1 MSARWYFIGVFF
13 NCVFLAGCSPEAPAP
28 NVDRHLESGRTYYE
42 QGQYNASM
50 IEARSALQIDGSNEA
65 ANLLMSDIY
74 LSLGMARQALQI
86 LQSIDSD
93 SYDYNLRLIDAMLAV
108 GKYGTSLHL
117 LRQSEGVFA
126 GNEIESLLRVAEA
139 RIGLRDIESASLSYQ
154 KVLDLDAS
162 NIDATLGLIAI
173 DAATGS
179 LERADAGLLALL
191 ENHPEHL
198 DTLILLANVY
208 LRQGRFEEAESR
220 LTDAISVLPST
231 DIFTQQRAGLL
242 RVLIRLLAFQGNSAE
257 ALIYQNQLAAAFPN
271 AEELQDRM
279 AKVAELVENAEFESA
294 LTVLDEIE
302 LIAPGNESTGTL
314 RGVIAFLQG
323 DNQAAGEL
331 FKENVDPEIAS
342 SKTMQLFAANQFYLD
357 QPHQVVALLR
367 DKVKDTRNPETLA
380 LFGVAALAADATQ
393 EGVAAL
399 RKAIDL
405 QPDNVRLSIILASHL
420 RINDPAQALKELEA
434 AYARK
439 SDDLYLNLALMT
451 ELVELGDTARAADL
465 VAMTLSNEQQS
476 FATQFLAARYY
487 ARVGQPQ
494 QAINYYQKASDYND
508 TDLRPLLSIT
518 SLLTGLGRY
527 DEAEEQ
533 VNNIIRL
540 NKNSLEAYQGLL
552 SIYVARNERS
562 EGVALLSSM
571 AEENEVSEPLLV
583 LSNFFAK
590 TGDASEAETFLVE
603 AGSGNGKSDRLWR
616 TVNASIYAERAQLS
630 YQSGKFDEAR
640 SFVFTALNSYPANKQ
655 LLGMLISIELGAGAL
670 DEAKKVLEEL
680 KQVHPESQLGMIRGG
695 DIFVAEGQLDD
706 AMQSYARAWSIEVDD
721 RLGQKLY
728 EVYQQLDESEKA
740 SQQLAEW
747 RAAIPMSVPAMVN
760 HAIQLAADDSVQAA
774 LAAYEAFLKVR
785 PGSIV
790 IKNNLAW
797 LYLESGRYNKAVEV
811 SKEAHELM
819 PTGGAVADTYGWAL
833 YKKGDIAE
841 AISVLRLAVK
851 LLPND
856 KIQAHLDEALS
867 TEKN

>member
-1 MSARWYFIGVFF
+1 MNVRWYFLGMFF

-50 IEARSALQIDGSNEA
+50 IEARSALQIDASSEA

-74 LSLGMARQALQI
+74 LSLGMARQALKI

-154 KVLDLDAS
+154 KVLDLDAL

-191 ENHPEHL
+191 ENDPEHL

-271 AEELQDRM
+271 AEALQDQM
-279 AKVAELVENAEFESA
+279 AKVAELVENAEFKSA

-367 DKVKDTRNPETLA
+367 DKVKDTRNPESLA

-487 ARVGQPQ
+487 AREGQPQ

>member
-154 KVLDLDAS
+154 KVLDLDAL

-191 ENHPEHL
+191 ENDPEHL

-494 QAINYYQKASDYND
+494 QAINYYQKASDYNN

-533 VNNIIRL
+533 VSNIIGL
-540 NKNSLEAYQGLL
+540 DKNSLEAYQGLL
-552 SIYVARNERS
+552 SIYVARNERA
-562 EGVALLSSM
+562 EGVALLSSL

-590 TGDASEAETFLVE
+590 TGDANEAETFLVE

-616 TVNASIYAERAQLS
+616 TVNASIYAERAQRR

-640 SFVFTALNSYPANKQ
+640 SFVFTALNS
-655 LLGMLISIELGAGAL
+655 
-670 DEAKKVLEEL
+670 
-680 KQVHPESQLGMIRGG
+680 
-695 DIFVAEGQLDD
+695 
-706 AMQSYARAWSIEVDD
+706 
-721 RLGQKLY
+721 
-728 EVYQQLDESEKA
+728 
-740 SQQLAEW
+740 
-747 RAAIPMSVPAMVN
+747 
-760 HAIQLAADDSVQAA
+760 
-774 LAAYEAFLKVR
+774 
-785 PGSIV
+785 
-790 IKNNLAW
+790 
-797 LYLESGRYNKAVEV
+797 
-811 SKEAHELM
+811 
-819 PTGGAVADTYGWAL
+819 
-833 YKKGDIAE
+833 
-841 AISVLRLAVK
+841 
-851 LLPND
+851 
-856 KIQAHLDEALS
+856 
-867 TEKN
+867 

>member
-1 MSARWYFIGVFF
+1 
-13 NCVFLAGCSPEAPAP
+13 
-28 NVDRHLESGRTYYE
+28 
-42 QGQYNASM
+42 M

-139 RIGLRDIESASLSYQ
+139 RIGLRDIESASLSYR

-173 DAATGS
+173 DATTGS

>member
-139 RIGLRDIESASLSYQ
+139 RIGLRDIESASLSYR

-173 DAATGS
+173 DATTGS

-208 LRQGRFEEAESR
+208 LRQGRFDEAESR

-271 AEELQDRM
+271 AEALQDRM

-420 RINDPAQALKELEA
+420 RINDPAQAVKELEA
-434 AYARK
+434 AYARR

-451 ELVELGDTARAADL
+451 ELVELGDTERAADL
-465 VAMTLSNEQQS
+465 VAITLSNEQQS

-494 QAINYYQKASDYND
+494 QAINYYQKASDYNN

-533 VNNIIRL
+533 VSNIIGL
-540 NKNSLEAYQGLL
+540 DKNSLEAYQGLL
-552 SIYVARNERS
+552 SIYVARNERA
-562 EGVALLSSM
+562 EGVALLSSL

-590 TGDASEAETFLVE
+590 TGDANEAETFLVE

-680 KQVHPESQLGMIRGG
+680 KQMHPESQLGMIRGG

-706 AMQSYARAWSIEVDD
+706 AMQLYVRAWSIRVDD

-728 EVYQQLDESEKA
+728 EVYQQLEESEKA
-740 SQQLAEW
+740 SQLLAEW

-797 LYLESGRYNKAVEV
+797 LYLENGRYNKAVEV

-851 LLPND
+851 LLPDD
-856 KIQAHLDEALS
+856 KIKAHLDEALS

>member
-74 LSLGMARQALQI
+74 LSLGMARQALKI
-86 LQSIDSD
+86 LQSIDSE

-139 RIGLRDIESASLSYQ
+139 RIGLRDIESASLSYR

-173 DAATGS
+173 DATTGS

-367 DKVKDTRNPETLA
+367 DKVKDTRNPESLA

-434 AYARK
+434 AYARR

>member
-139 RIGLRDIESASLSYQ
+139 RIGLRDIESASLSYR

-173 DAATGS
+173 DATTGS

-434 AYARK
+434 AYARR

-494 QAINYYQKASDYND
+494 QAINYYQKASDYNN

-533 VNNIIRL
+533 VSNIIGL
-540 NKNSLEAYQGLL
+540 DKNSLEAYQGLL
-552 SIYVARNERS
+552 SIYVARNERA
-562 EGVALLSSM
+562 EGVALLSSL

-590 TGDASEAETFLVE
+590 TGDANEAETFLVE

>member
-139 RIGLRDIESASLSYQ
+139 RIGLRDIESASLSYR

-173 DAATGS
+173 DATTGS

-279 AKVAELVENAEFESA
+279 AKVAELIENAEFESA

-706 AMQSYARAWSIEVDD
+706 AMHLYVRAWSIRVDD

-728 EVYQQLDESEKA
+728 EVYQQLDEREKA
-740 SQQLAEW
+740 SQLLAEW

-760 HAIQLAADDSVQAA
+760 RAIQLAANDSVEAA
-774 LAAYEAFLKVR
+774 LAAYEGFLKVR

>member
-139 RIGLRDIESASLSYQ
+139 RIGLRDIESASLSYR

-173 DAATGS
+173 DATTGS

-434 AYARK
+434 AYARR

-451 ELVELGDTARAADL
+451 ELVELGDTERAADL
-465 VAMTLSNEQQS
+465 VAITLSNEQQS

>member
-154 KVLDLDAS
+154 KVLDLDAL

-191 ENHPEHL
+191 ENDPEHL

-271 AEELQDRM
+271 AEALQDQM

>member
-139 RIGLRDIESASLSYQ
+139 RIGLRDIESASLSYR

-173 DAATGS
+173 DATTGS

-279 AKVAELVENAEFESA
+279 AKVAELVENAEFKSA

>member
-154 KVLDLDAS
+154 KVLDLDAL

-191 ENHPEHL
+191 ENDPEHL

-271 AEELQDRM
+271 AEALQDQM
-279 AKVAELVENAEFESA
+279 AKVAELVENAEFKSA

-552 SIYVARNERS
+552 SIYVARNERA
-562 EGVALLSSM
+562 EGVALLSSL

-590 TGDASEAETFLVE
+590 TGDANEAETFLVE

-695 DIFVAEGQLDD
+695 DIFVADGQLDD
-706 AMQSYARAWSIEVDD
+706 AMHLYVRAWSIRVDD

-728 EVYQQLDESEKA
+728 EVYQQLDEREKA
-740 SQQLAEW
+740 SQLLAEW

-760 HAIQLAADDSVQAA
+760 RAIQLAANDSVEAA
-774 LAAYEAFLKVR
+774 LAAYEEFLKVR

>member
-74 LSLGMARQALQI
+74 LSLGMARQALKI
-86 LQSIDSD
+86 LQSIDSE

-154 KVLDLDAS
+154 KVLDLDAL

-191 ENHPEHL
+191 ENDPEHL

-271 AEELQDRM
+271 AEALQDQM
-279 AKVAELVENAEFESA
+279 AKVAELVENAEFKSA

-342 SKTMQLFAANQFYLD
+342 SKTMQLFAANQFNLD

>member
-154 KVLDLDAS
+154 KVLDLDAL

-271 AEELQDRM
+271 AEALQDQM
-279 AKVAELVENAEFESA
+279 AKVAELVENAEFKSA

-367 DKVKDTRNPETLA
+367 DKVKDTRNPESLA

-420 RINDPAQALKELEA
+420 RINDPTQALKELEA

-540 NKNSLEAYQGLL
+540 DKNSLEAYQGLL

-819 PTGGAVADTYGWAL
+819 STGGAVADTYGWAL